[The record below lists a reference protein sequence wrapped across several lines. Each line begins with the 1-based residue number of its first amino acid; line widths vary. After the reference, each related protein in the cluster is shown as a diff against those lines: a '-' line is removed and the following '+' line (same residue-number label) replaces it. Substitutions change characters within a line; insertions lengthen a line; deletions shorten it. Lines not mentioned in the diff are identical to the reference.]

1 MDPLIDRLLDSKVK
15 PANASR
21 VRRGIASGVII
32 TSMAAASTALFT
44 GAVFTDTERVDNS
57 EFTSG
62 TVDITT
68 SPATTILANPN
79 LAPGDTVTGIVEITN
94 SGSLE
99 YRYSATNF
107 ASTSDDKA
115 LHTQLHLRVYE
126 VRDAS
131 QCSEAGP
138 AGGTPLGSKVGI
150 STSEEP
156 LFGDRTQGGQEG
168 DRVLAA
174 GASERLCVRVDLPL
188 DTPNEFQD
196 ATTSL
201 SFTFYAEQTANN
213 A

>member
-1 MDPLIDRLLDSKVK
+1 MDPLIERLLDSKVK
-15 PANASR
+15 PTNPGR
-21 VRRGIASGVII
+21 VRRGVASGVII
-32 TSMAAASTALFT
+32 ASMAAASTALFT

-62 TVDITT
+62 TVDITAT
-68 SPATTILANPN
+68 PAKTILANPN
-79 LAPGDTVTGIVEITN
+79 LAPGDTVVGVVEIKN

-99 YRYSATNF
+99 YRYSATGF
-107 ASTSDDKA
+107 ASTIDDKA
-115 LHTQLHLRVYE
+115 LHTQLQMRVYA
-126 VRDAS
+126 VRDPS
-131 QCSEAGP
+131 QCTGTGP
-138 AGGTPLGSKVGI
+138 AGATPLATKAGI
-150 STSEEP
+150 SATEES
-156 LFGDRTQGGQEG
+156 LFGDRAQGAQAG

-174 GASERLCVRVDLPL
+174 GASELLCVRVDLPL